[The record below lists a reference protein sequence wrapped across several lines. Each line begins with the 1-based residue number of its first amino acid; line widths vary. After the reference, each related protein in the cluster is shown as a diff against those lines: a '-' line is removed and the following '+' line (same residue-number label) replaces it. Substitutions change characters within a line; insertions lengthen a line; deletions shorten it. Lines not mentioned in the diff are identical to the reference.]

1 MSMIPADRLTNTEYH
16 AKKDHISSSDV
27 KMVHSKSL
35 AHWKAKTY
43 SSSPVFD
50 MGTAVHAMEQP
61 LKVAAILC
69 SQ

>member
-1 MSMIPADRLTNTEYH
+1 MMIPADRLSNTEYH

-43 SSSPVFD
+43 SPSPVFD
-50 MGTAVHAMEQP
+50 MAAVRLGQKHMRRRRQTT
-61 LKVAAILC
+61 KRC
-69 SQ
+69 

>member
-35 AHWKAKTY
+35 AHWKAK
-43 SSSPVFD
+43 PQQVA
-50 MGTAVHAMEQP
+50 GTLEGEDIQ
-61 LKVAAILC
+61 LKPSV
-69 SQ
+69 